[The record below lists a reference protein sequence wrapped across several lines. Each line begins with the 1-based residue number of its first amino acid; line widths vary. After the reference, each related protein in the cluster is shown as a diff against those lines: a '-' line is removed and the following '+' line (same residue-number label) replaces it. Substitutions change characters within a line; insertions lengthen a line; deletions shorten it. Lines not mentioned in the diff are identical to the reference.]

1 MKPKSMKEKLRGTM
15 MNILRIKMID
25 AGNLLKELDDALDKV
40 VAKKEPESFLRPS
53 TLKIEEYQKSIRQ
66 IQAQFID
73 APQFN
78 ETSAYPQFLSCGL
91 LQVRGKNGANM
102 EFLLPKVYPFP
113 PKSLYIEHEKDGQ
126 FLREMLMRLLSSVPL
141 VQLEVILIDALS
153 LGGIFNLAR
162 RLLNKDNDFIYQ
174 QRILTESK
182 EIEEALKHLYE
193 YLKVNLQ
200 EKLAGFRD
208 FVHYNE
214 NEKDPLPLKALFLS
228 GVDALSQNALYYLEK
243 IMRFGSKNGVLS
255 FVNLESEKNNQSAE
269 DLKRYAEFFKDRTS
283 FECLKYLSVEVIND
297 QGIKSQHMKDFA
309 DKIKAYYKQ
318 KKEVKRELKD
328 LQRDKE
334 FWTKSSQHEVV
345 VPVGWDINHK
355 EVCFEI
361 GEVQNHTLI
370 CGRSGSG
377 KSNFLHVLI
386 QNLAFY
392 YDPDEV
398 QLFLLDYKEGVEFNA
413 YTDPNIL
420 EHARLVSVAS
430 SVGFGVSFLSWL
442 CDEIKKRSELFK
454 QFNVK
459 DLSDYRKHEKM
470 PRLIVVI
477 DEFQVLFSDNSTKGK
492 EGVERSLNTLLKKGR
507 SYGVH
512 LVLATQTMRGGEID
526 SSIKAQIA
534 NRIALPMD
542 ADDSTKILDDD
553 VACELVRPEG
563 IFNNNGG
570 HKKYHTKMSIP
581 KAPDDFKSFLTKIH
595 AEFNQRNLAPIDR
608 KIYNGE
614 TPLKMP
620 NTLKANEMR
629 LYLGKKVDY
638 EQKDL
643 IVEFENNELHL
654 LVVSQ
659 DLNARIALMKLLFQN
674 IKSANKELVFY
685 NKEKRLI
692 RSFDVQKE
700 YGITPI
706 ENALN
711 ALDAT
716 TNRPNS
722 ALVIDNLNE
731 AKELHDKVGAEKLRS
746 FLEKATDNEQYCV
759 IFAHDYKQIKTNYHL
774 DKLKELLNHHFKQ
787 CLAFRCNGENLN
799 ALQSGL
805 PSPSEHNALFIE
817 LSKDSR
823 TEFRPF
829 SLQD

>member
-1 MKPKSMKEKLRGTM
+1 
-15 MNILRIKMID
+15 MID

-40 VAKKEPESFLRPS
+40 VAKKEPESFLRPIVS
-53 TLKIEEYQKSIRQ
+53 RIEDYQKSIRQ
-66 IQAQFID
+66 IQAQFTD

-91 LQVRGKNGANM
+91 LEIKGKNGANVD
-102 EFLLPKVYPFP
+102 FCLPKVYPFP

-126 FLREMLMRLLSSVPL
+126 FLREMLMRLLSSAPL
-141 VQLEVILIDALS
+141 VQLEVILVDALS
-153 LGGIFNLAR
+153 LGSIFNLAR
-162 RLLNKDNDFIYQ
+162 RLLNKNNDFIYQ

-182 EIEEALKHLYE
+182 EIEEVLKHLYE

-200 EKLAGFRD
+200 EKLAGYKD
-208 FVHYNE
+208 FADYNE
-214 NEKDPLPLKALFLS
+214 KAQDPLPLKALFLS
-228 GVDALSQNALYYLEK
+228 GVDSLSKDALYYLEK

-255 FVNLESEKNNQSAE
+255 FVNLESEKNNKSAE

-283 FECLKYLSVEVIND
+283 FERLKYLSVEVIND
-297 QGIKSQHMKDFA
+297 HGIQSKHMQDFA
-309 DKIKAYYKQ
+309 DKIKAYYE
-318 KKEVKRELKD
+318 KKKAVKRELKD
-328 LQRDKE
+328 LQKDEK
-334 FWTKSSQHEVV
+334 FWTESSQFKVS

-361 GEVQNHTLI
+361 GEAQNHTLI
-370 CGRSGSG
+370 CDHSGSG

-392 YDPDEV
+392 YAPNEV

-413 YTDPNIL
+413 YVADTPL

-430 SVGFGVSFLSWL
+430 SVGYGMSFLSWL
-442 CDEIKKRSELFK
+442 CKEMQKRADRFK

-477 DEFQVLFSDNSTKGK
+477 DEFQVLFSDKSTQVKGS
-492 EGVERSLNTLLKKGR
+492 VERSLNTLLKKGR
-507 SYGVH
+507 SYGVR
-512 LVLATQTMRGGEID
+512 LVLATQTMRDGKID

-553 VACELVRPEG
+553 VACEIQKPEA

-570 HKKYHTKMSIP
+570 HQKYHTKMSIP

-595 AEFNQRNLAPIDR
+595 AEFNQRNLAPIER

-614 TPLKMP
+614 TALKMP
-620 NTLKANEMR
+620 NILKANEMR
-629 LYLGKKVDY
+629 LHLGKKVDY

-643 IVEFENNELHL
+643 IVEFESNESHL

-674 IKSANKELVFY
+674 IKSANKELVFC

-692 RSFDVQKE
+692 RSFDAQKE
-700 YGITPI
+700 YDITPV
-706 ENALN
+706 ENILSV
-711 ALDAT
+711 LDTAM
-716 TNRPNS
+716 NPNS

-731 AKELHDKVGAEKLRS
+731 AKELHDKIGVEKLRS
-746 FLEKATDNEQYCV
+746 FLEKATDNEQYCI
-759 IFAHDYKQIKTNYHL
+759 IFAHDFKQINANY
-774 DKLKELLNHHFKQ
+774 DSKLKELLNNHFKQ
-787 CLAFRCNGENLN
+787 RLVFKCNGENLN
-799 ALQSGL
+799 ALKSGL
-805 PSPSEHNALFIE
+805 LSPSELNALFIE
-817 LSKDSR
+817 LSKDSY

-829 SLQD
+829 SL

>member
-1 MKPKSMKEKLRGTM
+1 
-15 MNILRIKMID
+15 MID

-40 VAKKEPESFLRPS
+40 IAKKEPESFLKPIVS
-53 TLKIEEYQKSIRQ
+53 QIEDYQKSIRQ
-66 IQAQFID
+66 IQAQFTD
-73 APQFN
+73 APKFN
-78 ETSAYPQFLSCGL
+78 ETTTYPQFLSCGL

-174 QRILTESK
+174 RRILTESK

-200 EKLAGFRD
+200 EKLAGYRD
-208 FVHYNE
+208 FAHYNE
-214 NEKDPLPLKALFLS
+214 EKEDRLPLKALFLS

-243 IMRFGSKNGVLS
+243 IMRFGSKNRVLS

-297 QGIKSQHMKDFA
+297 QGIQSQHMKDFA
-309 DKIKAYYKQ
+309 DKIKAYYE
-318 KKEVKRELKD
+318 KKKAVKRELKD
-328 LQRDKE
+328 LQKDEK
-334 FWTKSSQHEVV
+334 FWTESSQFKVS

-361 GEVQNHTLI
+361 GNAQNHTLI
-370 CGRSGSG
+370 CDHSGSG

-392 YDPDEV
+392 YAPNEV

-413 YTDPNIL
+413 YVADPTL

-430 SVGFGVSFLSWL
+430 SVGFGMSFLSWL

-470 PRLIVVI
+470 ARLIVVI
-477 DEFQVLFSDNSTKGK
+477 DEFQVLFSDNKSTKAV
-492 EGVERSLNTLLKKGR
+492 EGHLNTLLKKGR

-542 ADDSTKILDDD
+542 AEDSTKILDDD

-570 HKKYHTKMSIP
+570 HQKYHTKMSIP
-581 KAPDDFKSFLTKIH
+581 KAPDDFKSFFTKIH

-614 TPLKMP
+614 KPLEMP

-629 LYLGKKVDY
+629 LHLGKEADY

-643 IVEFENNELHL
+643 VVEFESNESHL

-674 IKSANKELVFY
+674 IKSANKELLFY
-685 NKEKRLI
+685 NAEKRLV
-692 RSFDVQKE
+692 RELDELKK
-700 YGITPI
+700 TPHH
-706 ENALN
+706 AH
-711 ALDAT
+711 A
-716 TNRPNS
+716 RPS
-722 ALVIDNLNE
+722 RE
-731 AKELHDKVGAEKLRS
+731 R
-746 FLEKATDNEQYCV
+746 
-759 IFAHDYKQIKTNYHL
+759 
-774 DKLKELLNHHFKQ
+774 
-787 CLAFRCNGENLN
+787 FRHRHE
-799 ALQSGL
+799 
-805 PSPSEHNALFIE
+805 P
-817 LSKDSR
+817 
-823 TEFRPF
+823 
-829 SLQD
+829 

>member
-1 MKPKSMKEKLRGTM
+1 
-15 MNILRIKMID
+15 
-25 AGNLLKELDDALDKV
+25 
-40 VAKKEPESFLRPS
+40 
-53 TLKIEEYQKSIRQ
+53 
-66 IQAQFID
+66 
-73 APQFN
+73 
-78 ETSAYPQFLSCGL
+78 
-91 LQVRGKNGANM
+91 M

-141 VQLEVILIDALS
+141 VQLEVILVDALS

-162 RLLNKDNDFIYQ
+162 RLLHKDNDFIYQ

-200 EKLAGFRD
+200 EKLAGYKD
-208 FVHYNE
+208 FAHYNE
-214 NEKDPLPLKALFLS
+214 NAKDRLPLKALFLS

-255 FVNLESEKNNQSAE
+255 FVNLESEKNNKSAE
-269 DLKRYAEFFKDRTS
+269 YLKRYAEFFKNRTS
-283 FECLKYLSVEVIND
+283 FERLKYLSIEVIND

-309 DKIKAYYKQ
+309 DKIKAYYE
-318 KKEVKRELKD
+318 KKKAVKSELKA
-328 LQRDKE
+328 LQKDEE
-334 FWTKSSQHEVV
+334 FWTKSSQSKVS

-355 EVCFEI
+355 EVCFKI
-361 GEVQNHTLI
+361 GKEQNHTLI
-370 CGRSGSG
+370 CDHSGSG

-413 YTDPNIL
+413 YTDPIL

-430 SVGFGVSFLSWL
+430 SVGYGMSFLSWL
-442 CDEIKKRSELFK
+442 CKEMQKRAELFK
-454 QFNVK
+454 QFKVK
-459 DLSDYRKHEKM
+459 DLSDYRKHGEM

-492 EGVERSLNTLLKKGR
+492 ESVEQSLNTLLKKGR

-512 LVLATQTMRGGEID
+512 LILATQTMRSTDINR
-526 SSIKAQIA
+526 SIMAQIA

-542 ADDSTKILDDD
+542 AEDSNSILNNDDA
-553 VACELVRPEG
+553 ACELVRPEG
-563 IFNNNGG
+563 IFNNNSG
-570 HKKYHTKMSIP
+570 HQKYHTKMSIP
-581 KAPDDFKSFLTKIH
+581 KAPDDFKPFIKKIH
-595 AEFNQRNLAPIDR
+595 RDFNQRNLTPVEH

-614 TPLKMP
+614 KPLEMP

-629 LYLGKKVDY
+629 LHLGKEAGY

-643 IVEFENNELHL
+643 IVGFESNESHL

-659 DLNARIALMKLLFQN
+659 DLSARIALMKLLFQN
-674 IKSANKELVFY
+674 IKCANKELFFC

-692 RSFDVQKE
+692 RSFDAQKE
-700 YGITPI
+700 YGITPV
-706 ENALN
+706 ENILSV
-711 ALDAT
+711 LDTAM
-716 TNRPNS
+716 NPNS

-731 AKELHDKVGAEKLRS
+731 AKEWHDKVAVEKLKS
-746 FLEKATDNEQYCV
+746 FLEKAIDNEQYCI
-759 IFAHDYKQIKTNYHL
+759 IFAHDYKQIKNNYHL
-774 DKLKELLNHHFKQ
+774 DKLRELLNNHFKQ
-787 CLAFRCNGENLN
+787 CLAFRCNRENLGAITKNDLPSLTNELN
-799 ALQSGL
+799 AL
-805 PSPSEHNALFIE
+805 FVE
-817 LSKDSR
+817 LSKDSY

-829 SLQD
+829 SL

>member
-1 MKPKSMKEKLRGTM
+1 
-15 MNILRIKMID
+15 MID

-40 VAKKEPESFLRPS
+40 ITQKEPESFLRPS
-53 TLKIEEYQKSIRQ
+53 TLKIEEYQKSIRK
-66 IQAQFID
+66 IQAQFTD

-78 ETSAYPQFLSCGL
+78 ETTTYPKFLSCGL

-162 RLLNKDNDFIYQ
+162 RLLDKDNDFIYQ

-208 FVHYNE
+208 FAHYNE

-269 DLKRYAEFFKDRTS
+269 DLKRYAEFFKDTTS
-283 FECLKYLSVEVIND
+283 FERLKYLNVEIIND
-297 QGIKSQHMKDFA
+297 QGIKSQHLQDFA

-328 LQRDKE
+328 LQKDEK
-334 FWTKSSQHEVV
+334 FWAKSSQHEVS

-361 GEVQNHTLI
+361 GNEQNHTLI
-370 CGRSGSG
+370 CDHSGSG

-392 YDPDEV
+392 YAPDEV

-413 YTDPNIL
+413 YVADTPL

-442 CDEIKKRSELFK
+442 CDEIKKRAELFK

-459 DLSDYRKHEKM
+459 DLSDYRKHDEM

-492 EGVERSLNTLLKKGR
+492 ESVERSLNTLLKKGR

-512 LVLATQTMRGGEID
+512 LILATQTMRGAEID
-526 SSIKAQIA
+526 SSFKAQIA

-542 ADDSTKILDDD
+542 AEDSTKILDDD
-553 VACELVRPEG
+553 AACEIQKPEG

-570 HKKYHTKMSIP
+570 NRKYHTKMSIP

-629 LYLGKKVDY
+629 LHLGKTVDY

-643 IVEFENNELHL
+643 IVEFESNESHL

-659 DLNARIALMKLLFQN
+659 DLNARIALMKLFAQN
-674 IKSANKELVFY
+674 FKTANKELLFY
-685 NKEKRLI
+685 NAEKRLVRELDELKKHHI
-692 RSFDVQKE
+692 IPMRSPLMSV
-700 YGITPI
+700 
-706 ENALN
+706 
-711 ALDAT
+711 LDTAM
-716 TNRPNS
+716 NPNS
-722 ALVIDNLNE
+722 VLMIDNLNE
-731 AKELHDKVGAEKLRS
+731 AKELHDKIGVEKLRS
-746 FLEKATDNEQYCV
+746 FLEKAIDNEQYCI
-759 IFAHDYKQIKTNYHL
+759 IFAHDFRQIKSNYHL
-774 DKLKELLNHHFKQ
+774 DKLRELLNNHFKQ
-787 CLAFRCNGENLN
+787 CLAFRCNGENLSAIKSEQKLHELN
-799 ALQSGL
+799 ARLI
-805 PSPSEHNALFIE
+805 NT
-817 LSKDSR
+817 SKDSH

-829 SLQD
+829 SL

>member
-1 MKPKSMKEKLRGTM
+1 
-15 MNILRIKMID
+15 MIEI
-25 AGNLLKELDDALDKV
+25 NTLLQKLDDALDKV
-40 VAKKEPESFLRPS
+40 VHKKEPESFLKAIISP
-53 TLKIEEYQKSIRQ
+53 IEDYQKGIRQ
-66 IQAQFID
+66 IQAQFTD

-78 ETSAYPQFLSCGL
+78 ETSAYPQFLSCAL
-91 LQVRGKNGANM
+91 LEIKGKNGANM
-102 EFLLPKVYPFP
+102 EFRLPKVYPFP

-153 LGGIFNLAR
+153 LGGIFSLAR

-200 EKLAGFRD
+200 EKLAGYKD
-208 FVHYNE
+208 FAHYHYD
-214 NEKDPLPLKALFLS
+214 EKNTDPLPLKALFLS
-228 GVDALSQNALYYLEK
+228 GVDALSKDALYYLEK

-255 FVNLESEKNNQSAE
+255 FVNVESEKNNKPAE
-269 DLKRYAEFFKDRTS
+269 YLKNYAEFFKDRTS
-283 FECLKYLSVEVIND
+283 FERFKYLNVEVIND
-297 QGIKSQHMKDFA
+297 QGIQSQHMQDFA
-309 DKIKAYYKQ
+309 SKIGAYYKT

-334 FWTKSSQHEVV
+334 FWTKSSQFEVS
-345 VPVGWDINHK
+345 VPIGWDINHK
-355 EVCFEI
+355 EVLFEI
-361 GEVQNHTLI
+361 GKAQNHTLI

-392 YDPDEV
+392 YAPNEV

-413 YTDPNIL
+413 YTNPTIL

-430 SVGFGVSFLSWL
+430 SVGYGMSFLSWL
-442 CDEIKKRSELFK
+442 CKEMEKRANEFK
-454 QFNVK
+454 RFNVK
-459 DLSDYRKHEKM
+459 DLSDYRKHGEM

-492 EGVERSLNTLLKKGR
+492 ESVEQSLNTLLKKGR

-512 LVLATQTMRGGEID
+512 LILATQTMRGADINR
-526 SSIKAQIA
+526 SIMAQIA

-542 ADDSTKILDDD
+542 AEDSNSILSNDD
-553 VACELVRPEG
+553 ACELVRPEG

-570 HKKYHTKMSIP
+570 HQKSHTKMTIP
-581 KAPDDFKSFLTKIH
+581 KAPDDFKAFIKKIH
-595 AEFNQRNLAPIDR
+595 EEFNQRNLTPIEH

-614 TPLKMP
+614 TPLEMP

-629 LYLGKKVDY
+629 LHLGKEADY

-643 IVEFENNELHL
+643 VVGFESSESHL

-659 DLNARIALMKLLFQN
+659 DLSARIALMKLFAQN
-674 IKSANKELVFY
+674 FKAANKELLFY
-685 NKEKRLI
+685 NADKRLK
-692 RSFDVQKE
+692 RELDELKKHN
-700 YGITPI
+700 ITPMQSS
-706 ENALN
+706 LGSF
-711 ALDAT
+711 LDTAM
-716 TNRPNS
+716 NPS
-722 ALVIDNLNE
+722 VLMIDNLNE
-731 AKELHDKVGAEKLRS
+731 AKELHEKTGVEKLKL
-746 FLEKATDNEQYCV
+746 FLEKATDNEQYCI
-759 IFAHDYKQIKTNYHL
+759 IFVHDFKQIKANYKF
-774 DKLKELLNHHFKQ
+774 DKLKELLNEHFKQ
-787 CLAFRCNGENLN
+787 RLAFKCNRENLDAIKSDLPSLTNKLN
-799 ALQSGL
+799 AL
-805 PSPSEHNALFIE
+805 FVD
-817 LSKDSR
+817 LSKDSH

-829 SLQD
+829 SLNLLRDETSDFFS

>member
-1 MKPKSMKEKLRGTM
+1 
-15 MNILRIKMID
+15 MID

-40 VAKKEPESFLRPS
+40 VAKKEPESFLKPIVSR
-53 TLKIEEYQKSIRQ
+53 IEDYQKSIRQ
-66 IQAQFID
+66 IQAQFTD

-78 ETSAYPQFLSCGL
+78 ETTTYPQFLSCGL
-91 LQVRGKNGANM
+91 LEIKGKNGANM
-102 EFLLPKVYPFP
+102 EFLLPKVYPFLS
-113 PKSLYIEHEKDGQ
+113 KSLYIEHEKDGQ
-126 FLREMLMRLLSSVPL
+126 FLREMLMCLLSSAPL
-141 VQLEVILIDALS
+141 VQLEVVLVDALS

-162 RLLNKDNDFIYQ
+162 RLLDKDNDFIYQ
-174 QRILTESK
+174 KRILTESK

-208 FVHYNE
+208 FAHYNE
-214 NEKDPLPLKALFLS
+214 KEKDPLPLKAFFLS
-228 GVDALSQNALYYLEK
+228 GVDALSKDALYYLEK

-283 FECLKYLSVEVIND
+283 FERLKYLSVEVIND

-309 DKIKAYYKQ
+309 DRIKAYYKQ

-328 LQRDKE
+328 LQKDEK
-334 FWTKSSQHEVV
+334 FWTESSQSKVS

-361 GEVQNHTLI
+361 GNEQNHTLI
-370 CGRSGSG
+370 CDHSGSG

-413 YTDPNIL
+413 YADPIL

-430 SVGFGVSFLSWL
+430 SISYGITFLKWL
-442 CDEIKKRSELFK
+442 CDEIQKRADRFK

-459 DLSDYRKHEKM
+459 DLSDYRKHGEM
-470 PRLIVVI
+470 PRLIVVV
-477 DEFQVLFSDNSTKGK
+477 DEFQVLFSDNKSTKAV
-492 EGVERSLNTLLKKGR
+492 EGHLNTLLKKGR

-512 LVLATQTMRGGEID
+512 LILATQTMRGTDINT
-526 SSIKAQIA
+526 SFKAQIA

-542 ADDSTKILDDD
+542 AEDSSSVLGDDA
-553 VACELVRPEG
+553 ACELVRPEG

-570 HKKYHTKMSIP
+570 HQKYHTKMSIP
-581 KAPDDFKSFLTKIH
+581 KAPDDFKSFLTRIH
-595 AEFNQRNLAPIDR
+595 NEFNQRNLAPIDR

-614 TPLKMP
+614 TALKMP

-629 LYLGKKVDY
+629 LHLGKKVDY

-643 IVEFENNELHL
+643 IVEFENNESHL

-659 DLNARIALMKLLFQN
+659 NLNARIALMKLLFQN
-674 IKSANKELVFY
+674 IRSANKELVFC

-692 RSFDVQKE
+692 RSFDAQKE
-700 YGITPI
+700 YGITPV
-706 ENALN
+706 ENILSV
-711 ALDAT
+711 LDTAM
-716 TNRPNS
+716 NPNS
-722 ALVIDNLNE
+722 VLVIDNLNE
-731 AKELHDKVGAEKLRS
+731 AKELHDKVGAEKLKS
-746 FLEKATDNEQYCV
+746 FLEKAIDNEQYCV
-759 IFAHDYKQIKTNYHL
+759 IFAHDYRQIKTNYHF

-787 CLAFRCNGENLN
+787 CLAFRCNEENLN
-799 ALQSGL
+799 AIKSNL
-805 PSPSEHNALFIE
+805 PSPSRLNALFVE
-817 LSKDSR
+817 LSKDSV

>member
-1 MKPKSMKEKLRGTM
+1 MKEKLRGAM
-15 MNILRIKMID
+15 MNILRINMID

-40 VAKKEPESFLRPS
+40 VHQKEPESFLKPIIS
-53 TLKIEEYQKSIRQ
+53 PIEDYQKSVRQ
-66 IQAQFID
+66 IQAQFTD

-78 ETSAYPQFLSCGL
+78 ETTTYPKFLSCGL
-91 LQVRGKNGANM
+91 LEIKGKNGANIDVC
-102 EFLLPKVYPFP
+102 LPKVYPFP
-113 PKSLYIEHEKDGQ
+113 PKSLYIDHEKDGQ
-126 FLREMLMRLLSSVPL
+126 FLREMLMRLLSSAPL
-141 VQLEVILIDALS
+141 VQLEVILVDALS

-162 RLLNKDNDFIYQ
+162 RLLDKDNDFIYQ
-174 QRILTESK
+174 QRILTESE
-182 EIEEALKHLYE
+182 EIKEALKHLYE

-200 EKLAGFRD
+200 TKLAGYKD
-208 FVHYNE
+208 FAHYNE
-214 NEKDPLPLKALFLS
+214 DKEDKLPLKALFLS
-228 GVDALSQNALYYLEK
+228 GVDALDSNALYYLEK

-283 FECLKYLSVEVIND
+283 FERLKYLNVEVIND
-297 QGIKSQHMKDFA
+297 HGIKSQHMQDFA
-309 DKIKAYYKQ
+309 DKIKAYYE
-318 KKEVKRELKD
+318 KKKAVKRELKD
-328 LQRDKE
+328 LQKDEK
-334 FWTKSSQHEVV
+334 FWTESSQFKVS

-355 EVCFEI
+355 EVRFEI
-361 GEVQNHTLI
+361 GEAQNHTLI
-370 CGRSGSG
+370 CDHSGSG

-386 QNLAFY
+386 QSLAFY
-392 YDPDEV
+392 YAPNEV

-430 SVGFGVSFLSWL
+430 SVGYGMSFLGWL
-442 CDEIKKRSELFK
+442 CKEMQKRAELFK

-459 DLSDYRKHEKM
+459 DLSDYRKHGEM

-477 DEFQVLFSDNSTKGK
+477 DEFQVLFSDNSSKGK
-492 EGVERSLNTLLKKGR
+492 ESVEQSLNTLLKKGR

-512 LVLATQTMRGGEID
+512 LVLATQTMRGTDINR
-526 SSIKAQIA
+526 SLMAQIA

-542 ADDSTKILDDD
+542 AEDSNSILNNDDA
-553 VACELVRPEG
+553 ACELVRPEG

-570 HKKYHTKMSIP
+570 HQKYHTKMSIP
-581 KAPDDFKSFLTKIH
+581 KAPNDFKPFIKKIH
-595 AEFNQRNLAPIDR
+595 RDFNQRNLAPIEH

-614 TPLKMP
+614 KPLEMP

-629 LYLGKKVDY
+629 LHLGKKVDY

-643 IVEFENNELHL
+643 IVEFESNESHL

-674 IKSANKELVFY
+674 IKSANKELVFC

-700 YGITPI
+700 YGITPV
-706 ENALN
+706 ENILSV
-711 ALDAT
+711 LDTAIS
-716 TNRPNS
+716 PNS
-722 ALVIDNLNE
+722 VLMVDNLNE
-731 AKELHDKVGAEKLRS
+731 AKELHDKVGAEKLKS
-746 FLEKATDNEQYCV
+746 FLEKAIDNEQYCI
-759 IFAHDYKQIKTNYHL
+759 IFAHDYKQIKNNYHL
-774 DKLKELLNHHFKQ
+774 DKLRELLNNHFKQ

-805 PSPSEHNALFIE
+805 SSPSELNALFIE
-817 LSKDSR
+817 LSKDSH
-823 TEFRPF
+823 TEFRSF
-829 SLQD
+829 SLQG

>member
-1 MKPKSMKEKLRGTM
+1 
-15 MNILRIKMID
+15 MID

-40 VAKKEPESFLRPS
+40 VAKKEPESFLKPIVS
-53 TLKIEEYQKSIRQ
+53 QIEDYQKSIRQ
-66 IQAQFID
+66 IQAQFTD

-78 ETSAYPQFLSCGL
+78 ETTTYPKFLSCGL

-126 FLREMLMRLLSSVPL
+126 FLREMLMRLLSSTPL

-208 FVHYNE
+208 FAHYNE
-214 NEKDPLPLKALFLS
+214 KEKDRLPLKALFLS

-309 DKIKAYYKQ
+309 DKIKAYYEK

-328 LQRDKE
+328 LQKDEK
-334 FWTKSSQHEVV
+334 FWTESSQFKVS

-361 GEVQNHTLI
+361 GNEQNHTLI
-370 CGRSGSG
+370 CDHSGSG

-392 YDPDEV
+392 YAPNEV
-398 QLFLLDYKEGVEFNA
+398 QLFLLDYKERVEFNA
-413 YTDPNIL
+413 YTDPIL

-430 SVGFGVSFLSWL
+430 SVGFGMSFLSWL
-442 CDEIKKRSELFK
+442 CKEMQERANLFK

-470 PRLIVVI
+470 PRLIVVV

-492 EGVERSLNTLLKKGR
+492 ESVERSLNTLLKKGR

-512 LVLATQTMRGGEID
+512 LILATQTMRGGEID

-542 ADDSTKILDDD
+542 ADDSAKILDDD

-570 HKKYHTKMSIP
+570 HQKYHTKMSIP

-595 AEFNQRNLAPIDR
+595 AEFNQRNLASIDR

-614 TPLKMP
+614 TALKMP
-620 NTLKANEMR
+620 NILKANEMR
-629 LYLGKKVDY
+629 LHLGKKVDY

-643 IVEFENNELHL
+643 IVEFENNESHL

-659 DLNARIALMKLLFQN
+659 DLNARIALIKLLFQN
-674 IKSANKELVFY
+674 IKSANKELVFC

-692 RSFDVQKE
+692 RSFDVQKK

-722 ALVIDNLNE
+722 VLVIDNLNE
-731 AKELHDKVGAEKLRS
+731 AKEWHDKVGVEKLRS
-746 FLEKATDNEQYCV
+746 FLEKATDNEQYCI
-759 IFAHDYKQIKTNYHL
+759 IFAHDYKQINNYHL
-774 DKLKELLNHHFKQ
+774 DELRKLLDNHFKQ
-787 CLAFRCNGENLN
+787 RLAFRCNGENLN
-799 ALQSGL
+799 ALQSDL
-805 PSPSEHNALFIE
+805 PSLKNELNALLIE
-817 LSKDSR
+817 LSKDSH

-829 SLQD
+829 SL

>member
-1 MKPKSMKEKLRGTM
+1 MKEKLRDAM

-25 AGNLLKELDDALDKV
+25 MNGLLKELDDALDKV
-40 VAKKEPESFLRPS
+40 APKKEPESFLKPII
-53 TLKIEEYQKSIRQ
+53 LQIENYQKSVRQ
-66 IQAQFID
+66 IQVQFTD
-73 APQFN
+73 APKFN
-78 ETSAYPQFLSCGL
+78 EEGAYPKFLSCGL
-91 LQVRGKNGANM
+91 LEIKGKNGANM

-126 FLREMLMRLLSSVPL
+126 FLREMLMRLLSSTPL

-200 EKLAGFRD
+200 EKLAGYKD
-208 FVHYNE
+208 FAHYNE
-214 NEKDPLPLKALFLS
+214 EKEDRLPLKALFLS
-228 GVDALSQNALYYLEK
+228 GVDALSKDALYYLEK

-255 FVNLESEKNNQSAE
+255 FVNSESEKNNQSAE
-269 DLKRYAEFFKDRTS
+269 DLKKHAEFFKDTTS
-283 FECLKYLSVEVIND
+283 FERLKCLNVEVIND

-309 DKIKAYYKQ
+309 DKIKAYYE
-318 KKEVKRELKD
+318 KKKVVKSELKA
-328 LQRDKE
+328 LQKDEE
-334 FWTKSSQHEVV
+334 FWTKSSQSKVS

-361 GEVQNHTLI
+361 GNAQNHTLI
-370 CGRSGSG
+370 CDHSGSG

-392 YDPDEV
+392 YAPDEV

-413 YTDPNIL
+413 YTDPIL

-430 SVGFGVSFLSWL
+430 SVGFGMSFLSWL
-442 CDEIKKRSELFK
+442 CKEMQERAELFK

-470 PRLIVVI
+470 PRLIVVV
-477 DEFQVLFSDNSTKGK
+477 DEFQVLFSDNKSTKAV
-492 EGVERSLNTLLKKGR
+492 EGHLNTLLKKGR

-512 LVLATQTMRGGEID
+512 LILATQTMHNIGISD
-526 SSIKAQIA
+526 SIKAQIA

-542 ADDSTKILDDD
+542 ADDSAKILDDD

-563 IFNNNGG
+563 IFNNDGG
-570 HKKYHTKMSIP
+570 NRKYHTKMSIP

-595 AEFNQRNLAPIDR
+595 AEFNQRNLASIDR

-620 NTLKANEMR
+620 NILKANEMR
-629 LYLGKKVDY
+629 LHLGKKVDY

-643 IVEFENNELHL
+643 IVEFESNESHL

-659 DLNARIALMKLLFQN
+659 DLNARIALMKLFAQN
-674 IKSANKELVFY
+674 FKTANKELLFY
-685 NKEKRLI
+685 NAEKRLV
-692 RSFDVQKE
+692 RELDGLKKHH
-700 YGITPI
+700 ITPMQGP
-706 ENALN
+706 LGSV
-711 ALDAT
+711 LDTAM
-716 TNRPNS
+716 NPNS

-731 AKELHDKVGAEKLRS
+731 AKEWHDKVGAEKLKS
-746 FLEKATDNEQYCV
+746 FLEKAIDNEQYCV
-759 IFAHDYKQIKTNYHL
+759 IFAHDFRQIKTNYHF
-774 DKLKELLNHHFKQ
+774 DKLKDLLNHHFKQ

-805 PSPSEHNALFIE
+805 SSPSRL
-817 LSKDSR
+817 KR
-823 TEFRPF
+823 Y
-829 SLQD
+829 

>member
-1 MKPKSMKEKLRGTM
+1 
-15 MNILRIKMID
+15 MID
-25 AGNLLKELDDALDKV
+25 VGNLLKELDDALDKV
-40 VAKKEPESFLRPS
+40 ITQKEPESFLRPS
-53 TLKIEEYQKSIRQ
+53 TLKIEEYQKSIRK
-66 IQAQFID
+66 IQAQFTD

-78 ETSAYPQFLSCGL
+78 ETTTYPKFLSCGL

-162 RLLNKDNDFIYQ
+162 RLLDKDNDFIYQ

-208 FVHYNE
+208 FAHYNE

-269 DLKRYAEFFKDRTS
+269 DLKRYAEFFKDTTS
-283 FECLKYLSVEVIND
+283 FERLKYLNVEIIND
-297 QGIKSQHMKDFA
+297 QGIKSQHLQDFA
-309 DKIKAYYKQ
+309 TKIKAYYEQ
-318 KKEVKRELKD
+318 KKQVKRELKD
-328 LQRDKE
+328 LQREQE
-334 FWTKSSQHEVV
+334 FWTKSSQFRVS

-361 GEVQNHTLI
+361 GEAQNHTLI

-392 YDPDEV
+392 YAPNEV

-413 YTDPNIL
+413 YTNPTIL

-430 SVGFGVSFLSWL
+430 SVPYGITFLKWL
-442 CDEIKKRSELFK
+442 CDEIKKRAELFK
-454 QFNVK
+454 QFKVK

-477 DEFQVLFSDNSTKGK
+477 DEFQVLFSDNSTQVKGS
-492 EGVERSLNTLLKKGR
+492 VERSLNTLLKKGR

-581 KAPDDFKSFLTKIH
+581 KAPDDFTAFIKKIH
-595 AEFNQRNLAPIDR
+595 EEFNQRNLTPIDR

-620 NTLKANEMR
+620 NILKANEMR
-629 LYLGKKVDY
+629 LHLGKKVDY

-643 IVEFENNELHL
+643 IVEFENNESHL

-674 IKSANKELVFY
+674 IKSANKELVFC

-692 RSFDVQKE
+692 RSFDTRKE
-700 YGITPI
+700 YGITPV
-706 ENALN
+706 ENILSV
-711 ALDAT
+711 LDTAM
-716 TNRPNS
+716 NPNS
-722 ALVIDNLNE
+722 VLVIDNLNE
-731 AKELHDKVGAEKLRS
+731 AKELHDKIGVEKLRS
-746 FLEKATDNEQYCV
+746 FLEKATDNEQYCI
-759 IFAHDYKQIKTNYHL
+759 IFAHDFRQIKTNYHF
-774 DKLKELLNHHFKQ
+774 DKLKDLLNHHFKQ
-787 CLAFRCNGENLN
+787 CLAFRCNEENLN
-799 ALQSGL
+799 AIKSSL

-817 LSKDSR
+817 LSKDSH
-823 TEFRPF
+823 TEFRSF
-829 SLQD
+829 SLQG

>member
-1 MKPKSMKEKLRGTM
+1 

-40 VAKKEPESFLRPS
+40 VAKKEPESFLKPIVS
-53 TLKIEEYQKSIRQ
+53 PIEDYQKSIRKV
-66 IQAQFID
+66 QAQFTD

-78 ETSAYPQFLSCGL
+78 EEGAYPQFLSCGL
-91 LQVRGKNGANM
+91 LEIKGKNGANM
-102 EFLLPKVYPFP
+102 DFCLPKVYPFP

-200 EKLAGFRD
+200 EKLANYKD

-214 NEKDPLPLKALFLS
+214 KEKDPLPLKALFLS

-269 DLKRYAEFFKDRTS
+269 DLKRYAEFFRDTTS
-283 FECLKYLSVEVIND
+283 FERFKYLNVEVIND

-309 DKIKAYYKQ
+309 DKIKAYYE
-318 KKEVKRELKD
+318 KKKAVKRELKD

-334 FWTKSSQHEVV
+334 FWAKSSQHEVV

-361 GEVQNHTLI
+361 GNEQNHTLI
-370 CGRSGSG
+370 CDHSGSG

-392 YDPDEV
+392 YAPDEI

-413 YTDPNIL
+413 YVADTPL

-442 CDEIKKRSELFK
+442 CDEIKKRAELFK

-459 DLSDYRKHEKM
+459 DLSDYRKHDEM

-477 DEFQVLFSDNSTKGK
+477 DEFQVLFSDNSTQVK
-492 EGVERSLNTLLKKGR
+492 ESVERSLNTLLKKGR

-512 LVLATQTMRGGEID
+512 LILATQTMRGAEID
-526 SSIKAQIA
+526 SSFKAQIA

-542 ADDSTKILDDD
+542 AEDSTKILDDD
-553 VACELVRPEG
+553 AACELVRPEG

-570 HKKYHTKMSIP
+570 NRKYHTKMSIP

-620 NTLKANEMR
+620 NILKANEMR
-629 LYLGKKVDY
+629 LHLGKKVDY

-643 IVEFENNELHL
+643 IVEFENNESHL

-674 IKSANKELVFY
+674 IKSTNKELVFC

-731 AKELHDKVGAEKLRS
+731 AKELHDKVGAEKLES
-746 FLEKATDNEQYCV
+746 FLEKAIDNEQYCV
-759 IFAHDYKQIKTNYHL
+759 IFAHDFRQIKTNYHF
-774 DKLKELLNHHFKQ
+774 DKLKELLNNHFKQ
-787 CLAFRCNGENLN
+787 RLAFKCNGENLS
-799 ALQSGL
+799 AIRKDL
-805 PSPSEHNALFIE
+805 PLLTNKLNTLFVE
-817 LSKDSR
+817 LSKDSH

-829 SLQD
+829 SL

>member
-1 MKPKSMKEKLRGTM
+1 
-15 MNILRIKMID
+15 MID

-40 VAKKEPESFLRPS
+40 VAKKEPESFLKPIVS
-53 TLKIEEYQKSIRQ
+53 QIEDYQKSIRQ
-66 IQAQFID
+66 IQTQFTD

-78 ETSAYPQFLSCGL
+78 ETHTYPKFLSCGL
-91 LQVRGKNGANM
+91 LHVKGKNGANM

-126 FLREMLMRLLSSVPL
+126 FLREMLMRLLSSAPL
-141 VQLEVILIDALS
+141 VQLEVVLVDALS

-162 RLLNKDNDFIYQ
+162 RLLDKDNDFIYH

-208 FVHYNE
+208 FAHYNE
-214 NEKDPLPLKALFLS
+214 EKEDPLPLKALFLS
-228 GVDALSQNALYYLEK
+228 GVDALSKDALYYLEK

-269 DLKRYAEFFKDRTS
+269 DLKKHAEFFRDTTS
-283 FECLKYLSVEVIND
+283 FERLKYLNVEVIND
-297 QGIKSQHMKDFA
+297 HGIQSQHMKDFA

-318 KKEVKRELKD
+318 KKEVKSELKA
-328 LQRDKE
+328 LQKDEK
-334 FWTKSSQHEVV
+334 FWAESSQSKVS

-361 GEVQNHTLI
+361 GNEQNHTLI

-392 YDPDEV
+392 YALNEV

-413 YTDPNIL
+413 YVADPAL

-430 SVGFGVSFLSWL
+430 SVSYGITFLKWL
-442 CDEIKKRSELFK
+442 CDEMQRIADRFKR
-454 QFNVK
+454 FNVK
-459 DLSDYRKHEKM
+459 DLNNYRKHDEM
-470 PRLIVVI
+470 PRLIVVV

-492 EGVERSLNTLLKKGR
+492 ESVERSLNTLLKKGR

-512 LVLATQTMRGGEID
+512 LVLATQTMRGTDINP
-526 SSIKAQIA
+526 SFKAQIA

-542 ADDSTKILDDD
+542 AEDSSSVLGDDA
-553 VACELVRPEG
+553 ACELVRPEG

-570 HKKYHTKMSIP
+570 NRKYHTKMSVP

-620 NTLKANEMR
+620 NTLKTDEMR
-629 LYLGKKVDY
+629 LHLGKTVDY

-643 IVEFENNELHL
+643 IVEFESNESHL

-674 IKSANKELVFY
+674 VKSANKELVFC

-692 RSFDVQKE
+692 RSFDAQKE
-700 YGITPI
+700 YGITPV
-706 ENALN
+706 ENILSV
-711 ALDAT
+711 LDTAM
-716 TNRPNS
+716 NPNS
-722 ALVIDNLNE
+722 TLVIDNLNE
-731 AKELHDKVGAEKLRS
+731 AKELHDKVGAEKLKS
-746 FLEKATDNEQYCV
+746 FLEKAIDNEQYCV
-759 IFAHDYKQIKTNYHL
+759 IFAHDFRQIKTNYHF
-774 DKLKELLNHHFKQ
+774 DKLKDLLNNHFKQ
-787 CLAFRCNGENLN
+787 CLAFRCNGENLS
-799 ALQSGL
+799 AIKSDL
-805 PSPSEHNALFIE
+805 PSPSKLNALLIG
-817 LSKDSR
+817 LSKDSV

-829 SLQD
+829 SLEY

>member
-1 MKPKSMKEKLRGTM
+1 
-15 MNILRIKMID
+15 MID

-40 VAKKEPESFLRPS
+40 VAKKEPESFLKPIAS
-53 TLKIEEYQKSIRQ
+53 QIEDYQKSIRQ
-66 IQAQFID
+66 IQAQFTD

-78 ETSAYPQFLSCGL
+78 ETTTYPKFLSCGL
-91 LQVRGKNGANM
+91 LHVRGKNGASM

-126 FLREMLMRLLSSVPL
+126 FLREMLMRLLSSAPL
-141 VQLEVILIDALS
+141 VQLEVILVDALS

-162 RLLNKDNDFIYQ
+162 RLLDKNNDFIYQ

-208 FVHYNE
+208 FAHYNE
-214 NEKDPLPLKALFLS
+214 NATDPLPLKALFLS

-255 FVNLESEKNNQSAE
+255 FVNLESEKNNKSAE
-269 DLKRYAEFFKDRTS
+269 DLKKHAEFFRDTTS
-283 FECLKYLSVEVIND
+283 FERLKYLNVEIIND
-297 QGIKSQHMKDFA
+297 QGIKSQHMQDFA

-328 LQRDKE
+328 LQKDKE
-334 FWTKSSQHEVV
+334 FWTKSSQHEVS

-361 GEVQNHTLI
+361 GNEQNHTLI
-370 CGRSGSG
+370 CDHSGSG

-392 YDPDEV
+392 YAPNEV

-413 YTDPNIL
+413 YTEPNIL

-442 CDEIKKRSELFK
+442 CKEMQKRADLFK
-454 QFNVK
+454 QFKVK

-470 PRLIVVI
+470 PRLIVVV
-477 DEFQVLFSDNSTKGK
+477 DEFQVLFSDNSTQVKGS
-492 EGVERSLNTLLKKGR
+492 VERSLNTLLKKGR

-512 LVLATQTMRGGEID
+512 LVLATQTMCGGEID
-526 SSIKAQIA
+526 SSFKAQIA

-542 ADDSTKILDDD
+542 AEDSTKILDDD
-553 VACELVRPEG
+553 VACEIQKPEG

-570 HKKYHTKMSIP
+570 NRKYHTKMSIP

-629 LYLGKKVDY
+629 LHLGKKVDY

-643 IVEFENNELHL
+643 IVEFESNESHL

-674 IKSANKELVFY
+674 IKSANKELVFC

-700 YGITPI
+700 YGITPV
-706 ENALN
+706 ENILSV
-711 ALDAT
+711 LDTAM
-716 TNRPNS
+716 NPNS
-722 ALVIDNLNE
+722 VLMVDNLNE
-731 AKELHDKVGAEKLRS
+731 AKELHDKVGAEKLKS

-759 IFAHDYKQIKTNYHL
+759 IFAHDYKQIKTNYHF
-774 DKLKELLNHHFKQ
+774 DKLRELLNNHFKQ
-787 CLAFRCNGENLN
+787 CLAFKCNGENLN
-799 ALQSGL
+799 ALKSDL
-805 PSPSEHNALFIE
+805 PSPSKLNALFIE
-817 LSKDSR
+817 LSKDSH

>member
-1 MKPKSMKEKLRGTM
+1 M
-15 MNILRIKMID
+15 
-25 AGNLLKELDDALDKV
+25 
-40 VAKKEPESFLRPS
+40 
-53 TLKIEEYQKSIRQ
+53 
-66 IQAQFID
+66 
-73 APQFN
+73 
-78 ETSAYPQFLSCGL
+78 
-91 LQVRGKNGANM
+91 
-102 EFLLPKVYPFP
+102 
-113 PKSLYIEHEKDGQ
+113 
-126 FLREMLMRLLSSVPL
+126 
-141 VQLEVILIDALS
+141 
-153 LGGIFNLAR
+153 
-162 RLLNKDNDFIYQ
+162 
-174 QRILTESK
+174 TESK

-208 FVHYNE
+208 FAHYNE
-214 NEKDPLPLKALFLS
+214 NATDPLPLKALFLS
-228 GVDALSQNALYYLEK
+228 GVDALSKDALYYLEK

-255 FVNLESEKNNQSAE
+255 FVNLESEKNNKSAE
-269 DLKRYAEFFKDRTS
+269 DLKKHAEFFKDTTS
-283 FECLKYLSVEVIND
+283 FERLKYLNVEVIND

-328 LQRDKE
+328 LQRDEK
-334 FWTKSSQHEVV
+334 FWTESSQHEVS

-361 GEVQNHTLI
+361 GNEQNHTLI
-370 CGRSGSG
+370 CDHSGSG

-413 YTDPNIL
+413 YTDPIL

-442 CDEIKKRSELFK
+442 CDEIQKRAELFK
-454 QFNVK
+454 QFKVK

-492 EGVERSLNTLLKKGR
+492 ESVERSLNTLLKKGR

-512 LVLATQTMRGGEID
+512 LVLAAQTMCGSDID
-526 SSIKAQIA
+526 SSFKAQIA

-542 ADDSTKILDDD
+542 AEDSSKILDDD
-553 VACELVRPEG
+553 AACELVRPEG

-614 TPLKMP
+614 IPLKMP
-620 NTLKANEMR
+620 NILKANEMR
-629 LYLGKKVDY
+629 LHLGKKVDY

-643 IVEFENNELHL
+643 IVEFENNESHL

-659 DLNARIALMKLLFQN
+659 NLQDRIALMKLLFQN
-674 IKSANKELVFY
+674 IKSANKELVFC

-692 RSFDVQKE
+692 RSFDAQKE
-700 YGITPI
+700 YGITPV
-706 ENALN
+706 ENILSV
-711 ALDAT
+711 LDTAM
-716 TNRPNS
+716 NPNS
-722 ALVIDNLNE
+722 VLVIDNLNE
-731 AKELHDKVGAEKLRS
+731 AKELHDKVGAEKLKS
-746 FLEKATDNEQYCV
+746 FLEKAIDNEQYCV
-759 IFAHDYKQIKTNYHL
+759 IFVHDYRQIKTNYHF
-774 DKLKELLNHHFKQ
+774 DKLKEWLNHHFKQ

-799 ALQSGL
+799 ALQSDL
-805 PSPSEHNALFIE
+805 PSPSKPNALLIE
-817 LSKDSR
+817 LSKDSHA
-823 TEFRPF
+823 EFRPF
-829 SLQD
+829 SL